1 MKKSPLQQRKMK
13 KTLKCKE
20 GYSMQPKLDSK
31 GNPMKDPSGGVIK
44 SCQMD
49 DKNPDKTYTRPDRE
63 SGKKKSP
70 VQQKSTKRDYKK
82 LTKVTN
88 QIGEGSDKQDV
99 RKMKKMGRLEDRITK
114 KMGK

>member
-31 GNPMKDPSGGVIK
+31 GEPMKDPSGAVIK

-49 DKNPDKTYTRPDRE
+49 DKNPDKKYTGTDPA
-63 SGKKKSP
+63 SGKK
-70 VQQKSTKRDYKK
+70 TRDPREK
-82 LTKVTN
+82 
-88 QIGEGSDKQDV
+88 
-99 RKMKKMGRLEDRITK
+99 
-114 KMGK
+114 